1 MSTTG
6 AHVPDDGAGGR
17 PRSGLWWWPRRRSLV
32 FDASL
37 AAVSALECAFEGA
50 TFAQK
55 TGIATTLGALFGML
69 VGAVLLLRRRWPVAV
84 VLVGIAVSPAQ
95 MGFLLSLVGLYTL
108 AASEVPRRIT
118 FALASM
124 NGFGTMLVAFLNFE
138 DSMGDSGSHSMSILV
153 TLIVSALMALGLT
166 APPVLLGLYVR
177 ARRRL
182 VESLRERADG
192 LERELE
198 LLAEK
203 ALERAERARADE
215 RTRIAREMHDVV
227 AHRVSLMVVH
237 AAALKA
243 VALKDPQ
250 KASASAELLG
260 DLGRQALTE
269 LRQMLGVL
277 RTASVSG
284 TAVAAAGAVAADG
297 AADGAAEGAAD
308 GGVDGAGS
316 GAGAATL
323 AVAAAALAAAAA
335 EEDEGPCLEQL
346 AALVEE
352 SAAAGMGVEFLVEGE
367 SRPCGK
373 RIEATV
379 YRVVQ
384 EALTNVHKHAAG
396 AKARVL
402 LAYREAEVAVLITNG
417 PSDGSAPTRLPSGGH
432 GLVGMRE
439 RVTSHGGGF
448 AAGPTPEGG
457 FRVSAMIPLAAG

>member
-6 AHVPDDGAGGR
+6 AHVPDDGAGGGAAGGSAA
-17 PRSGLWWWPRRRSLV
+17 PVLLPTGWWWWQRRRSFLL
-32 FDASL
+32 DAVL
-37 AAVSALECAFEGA
+37 AAVSAIECAFEGG
-50 TFAQK
+50 TFADRV
-55 TGIATTLGALFGML
+55 GVPAFLGALVGVL
-69 VGAVLLLRRRWPVAV
+69 VGGVLLLRRRWPVAV
-84 VLVGIAVSPAQ
+84 VLVAIAMTPAQ
-95 MGFLLSLVGLYTL
+95 TGFLLSLVGLYTL

-118 FALASM
+118 AALAGM
-124 NGFGTMLVAFLNFE
+124 NGFGTMLVAVIQFQDNL
-138 DSMGDSGSHSMSILV
+138 DTSGDGSALRMPV
-153 TLIVSALMALGLT
+153 TLFVSVLMALGLT
-166 APPVLLGLYVR
+166 GPPVLLGLYVR

-203 ALERAERARADE
+203 AAERAERARAEE

-260 DLGRQALTE
+260 DMGRQALTE

-277 RTASVSG
+277 RASEAASP
-284 TAVAAAGAVAADG
+284 AAAPAPEPAASRE
-297 AADGAAEGAAD
+297 AEEGP
-308 GGVDGAGS
+308 
-316 GAGAATL
+316 TL
-323 AVAAAALAAAAA
+323 AR
-335 EEDEGPCLEQL
+335 L

-352 SAAAGMGVEFLVEGE
+352 SQAAGMGVELTVEGAR
-367 SRPCGK
+367 RPCGA

-396 AKARVL
+396 ASAVVR

-417 PSDGSAPTRLPSGGH
+417 PSDGTAQTALPSGGH
-432 GLVGMRE
+432 GLIGMRE

-448 AAGPTPEGG
+448 AAGPTPDGG
-457 FRVSAMIPLAAG
+457 FRVSAMVPLQNA

>member
-6 AHVPDDGAGGR
+6 AHVHDDGAAGP
-17 PRSGLWWWPRRRSLV
+17 PRTGWWWWTRRRGFLL
-32 FDASL
+32 DASL
-37 AAVSALECAFEGA
+37 AAVSALECAFEGG

-55 TGIATTLGALFGML
+55 TGIMPGAGALLGIV
-69 VGAVLLLRRRWPVAV
+69 VGSVLLLRRRWPVAV
-84 VLVGIAVSPAQ
+84 VLVGVAVSPAQ

-118 FALASM
+118 AALAAM
-124 NGFGTMLVAFLNFE
+124 NGLGTMLVAFLNFE
-138 DSMGDSGSHSMSILV
+138 DSLRGSTDGDSMSVPL

-166 APPVLLGLYVR
+166 APPVLLGLYAR

-203 ALERAERARADE
+203 ALERAERARSDE

-250 KASASAELLG
+250 QASASAELLG
-260 DLGRQALTE
+260 DMGRQALTE

-277 RTASVSG
+277 RTASEVVARPAPVPVASG
-284 TAVAAAGAVAADG
+284 GS
-297 AADGAAEGAAD
+297 
-308 GGVDGAGS
+308 AGS
-316 GAGAATL
+316 GDAVFMGAAGERTEGAGAGDTCADADT
-323 AVAAAALAAAAA
+323 VG
-335 EEDEGPCLEQL
+335 GPCLAEL

-352 SAAAGMGVEFLVEGE
+352 SQTAGMGVELTVEGE
-367 SRPCGK
+367 SRPCGP
-373 RIEATV
+373 RVEATV

-384 EALTNVHKHAAG
+384 EALTNVHKHAGG
-396 AKARVL
+396 AKAHVR
-402 LAYREAEVAVLITNG
+402 LAYREAEIAVLITNG
-417 PSDGSAPTRLPSGGH
+417 PSDGTPTTPLPSGGH
-432 GLVGMRE
+432 GLLGMRE

-448 AAGPTPEGG
+448 AAGPTPDGG
-457 FRVSAMIPLAAG
+457 FRVSVMVPAPAV

>member
-1 MSTTG
+1 VLD
-6 AHVPDDGAGGR
+6 AALAG
-17 PRSGLWWWPRRRSLV
+17 
-32 FDASL
+32 
-37 AAVSALECAFEGA
+37 VSAVECAFEGG
-50 TFAQK
+50 TFADRI
-55 TGIATTLGALFGML
+55 GIMAGPGALVGML
-69 VGAVLLLRRRWPVAV
+69 VGAVLLLRRRWPIAV
-84 VLVGIAVSPAQ
+84 VLVAVAVTPAQ
-95 MGFLLSLVGLYTL
+95 MGYMLSLVGLYTL

-118 FALASM
+118 AALAGM

-138 DSMGDSGSHSMSILV
+138 DSLRGSSSDGGSGTMPMPL
-153 TLIVSALMALGLT
+153 TLFVSVLMALGLT

-203 ALERAERARADE
+203 ALERAERAREAE
-215 RTRIAREMHDVV
+215 RARIAREMHDVV

-260 DLGRQALTE
+260 DMGRQALTE

-277 RTASVSG
+277 RTSSG
-284 TAVAAAGAVAADG
+284 GTGPAAPSAAGG
-297 AADGAAEGAAD
+297 E
-308 GGVDGAGS
+308 AGS
-316 GAGAATL
+316 VTGTGAEAGPPPAAGPL
-323 AVAAAALAAAAA
+323 
-335 EEDEGPCLEQL
+335 DEGPCLAELAQL
-346 AALVEE
+346 VQE
-352 SAAAGMGVEFLVEGE
+352 SKAAGMGVELAVEGE
-367 SRPCGK
+367 ARPCGR

-384 EALTNVHKHAAG
+384 EALTNVRKHAAG
-396 AKARVL
+396 AEAQVR
-402 LAYREAEVAVLITNG
+402 LAYRDGEVAVLITNG
-417 PSDGSAPTRLPSGGH
+417 PSAGAAVAIGTVALPGGGH

-439 RVTSHGGGF
+439 RVTAHGGGF
-448 AAGPTPEGG
+448 VAGPTPDGG
-457 FRVSAMIPLAAG
+457 FRVSAMVPLPAV

>member
-6 AHVPDDGAGGR
+6 ERVPDGAGGPP
-17 PRSGLWWWPRRRSLV
+17 PRSGWWWWRRRRSFFL
-32 FDASL
+32 DAAL
-37 AAVSALECAFEGA
+37 AAVSALEAAFEGA
-50 TFAQK
+50 DFAHK
-55 TGIATTLGALFGML
+55 TGIVTGAGALLGL
-69 VGAVLLLRRRWPVAV
+69 LAGASLILRRRWPVAV
-84 VLVGIAVSPAQ
+84 VLVGIAVTPAQ
-95 MGFLLSLVGLYTL
+95 MAFVLSLVGLYTL

-118 FALASM
+118 AALAGT
-124 NGFGTMLVAFLNFE
+124 NGVGTMVVAFISFQHNL
-138 DSMGDSGSHSMSILV
+138 GDDGDATRMSVPV
-153 TLIVSALMALGLT
+153 TVIVSVLMALGLT

-243 VALKDPQ
+243 VALKDPH

-260 DLGRQALTE
+260 DMGRQALTE

-277 RTASVSG
+277 RTA
-284 TAVAAAGAVAADG
+284 
-297 AADGAAEGAAD
+297 AEGAAA
-308 GGVDGAGS
+308 GPAAAGS
-316 GAGAATL
+316 APATGS
-323 AVAAAALAAAAA
+323 AVAAAAA
-335 EEDEGPCLEQL
+335 EEPEGGPGLDRL
-346 AALVEE
+346 ADLVQE
-352 SAAAGMGVEFLVEGE
+352 SQAAGMGVQLTVEGD
-367 SRPCGK
+367 SRPCA
-373 RIEATV
+373 RTVEATV

-396 AKARVL
+396 AKAHVR
-402 LAYREAEVAVLITNG
+402 LAYRDNEIAVLVTNG
-417 PSDGSAPTRLPSGGH
+417 PSDGTPATPLPSGGH
-432 GLVGMRE
+432 GLLGMRE

-457 FRVSAMIPLAAG
+457 FRVSAMVPLA

>member
-6 AHVPDDGAGGR
+6 ARVPDEGVGGPSR
-17 PRSGLWWWPRRRSLV
+17 PGWWWWPRRRSAVLDV
-32 FDASL
+32 AL
-37 AAVSALECAFEGA
+37 AAISAVEAAFEGA
-50 TFAQK
+50 TFAQRI
-55 TGIATTLGALFGML
+55 GLVPGAGALLGVL
-69 VGAVLLLRRRWPVAV
+69 VGSVLVLRRRWPVAV
-84 VLVGIAVSPAQ
+84 VLVAIAVTPAQ

-118 FALASM
+118 ALLAGM
-124 NGFGTMLVAFLNFE
+124 NGLGTMVVAFVGFE
-138 DSMGDSGSHSMSILV
+138 DNLHDSGAATRMSVPL
-153 TLIVSALMALGLT
+153 TLIVSVLMALGLT

-237 AAALKA
+237 AGALRATALDDPAKAA
-243 VALKDPQ
+243 
-250 KASASAELLG
+250 ASAELIG
-260 DLGRQALTE
+260 DMGRQALTE

-277 RTASVSG
+277 RAPAAS
-284 TAVAAAGAVAADG
+284 
-297 AADGAAEGAAD
+297 
-308 GGVDGAGS
+308 
-316 GAGAATL
+316 
-323 AVAAAALAAAAA
+323 AAAAPSAPRPAPGPAVLTAAADSAVGA
-335 EEDEGPCLEQL
+335 TGAPYLAPGGDSGEGEGPYEEGPVLDQL
-346 AALVEE
+346 GALVRE
-352 SAAAGMGVEFLVEGE
+352 SQAAGTVVELTVEGE
-367 SRPCGK
+367 SRPCGA

-396 AKARVL
+396 ARAQVR
-402 LAYREAEVAVLITNG
+402 LAYRDKEIAVLITNG
-417 PSDGSAPTRLPSGGH
+417 PSDGSPRTALPSGGH
-432 GLVGMRE
+432 GLIGMRE
-439 RVTSHGGGF
+439 RVTAHGGGF

-457 FRVSAMIPLAAG
+457 FRVSAMVPLP

>member
-6 AHVPDDGAGGR
+6 AHVPDDGAGGGAAAAIAVVLPRR
-17 PRSGLWWWPRRRSLV
+17 PGVWWWPRRRGFVLDV
-32 FDASL
+32 AL
-37 AAVSALECAFEGA
+37 AAVSAIECAFEGA
-50 TFAQK
+50 TFADR
-55 TGIATTLGALFGML
+55 TGIVTGAGALLGVL
-69 VGAVLLLRRRWPVAV
+69 VGTVLVLRRRWPVAV
-84 VLVGIAVSPAQ
+84 VLVSIAMTPAQ

-108 AASEVPRRIT
+108 ASSEVPRRIT
-118 FALASM
+118 AVLAGM
-124 NGFGTMLVAFLNFE
+124 NGLGTMIVAFLQFHDNL
-138 DSMGDSGSHSMSILV
+138 GDQDGGSSLRMPLTLV
-153 TLIVSALMALGLT
+153 VAALMALGLT
-166 APPVLLGLYVR
+166 GPPVLLGLYVR

-203 ALERAERARADE
+203 AAERAERARAEE
-215 RTRIAREMHDVV
+215 RTRIARDMHDVV

-250 KASASAELLG
+250 KASASAEMLG
-260 DLGRQALTE
+260 DMGRQALTE

-277 RTASVSG
+277 RTAAAPVVVAPAMRAD
-284 TAVAAAGAVAADG
+284 AVRVDIRPDTSQARQAGADPAGAPGPGADG
-297 AADGAAEGAAD
+297 P
-308 GGVDGAGS
+308 
-316 GAGAATL
+316 TL
-323 AVAAAALAAAAA
+323 AL
-335 EEDEGPCLEQL
+335 L

-352 SAAAGMGVEFLVEGE
+352 SQAAGMAVELTVEG
-367 SRPCGK
+367 SQRPCGA

-396 AKARVL
+396 AKAVVR

-417 PSDGSAPTRLPSGGH
+417 PSDGSAQTALPSGGH
-432 GLVGMRE
+432 GLLGMKE
-439 RVTSHGGGF
+439 RVTAHGGGF
-448 AAGPTPEGG
+448 AAGPTSDGG
-457 FRVSAMIPLAAG
+457 FRVSAMVPLRGV

>member
-6 AHVPDDGAGGR
+6 AHVPDDGAGGGAAAAIAAVVP
-17 PRSGLWWWPRRRSLV
+17 PRAGWWWWQRRRSFVLDLV
-32 FDASL
+32 L
-37 AAVSALECAFEGA
+37 AAVSAIECAFEGA
-50 TFAQK
+50 TFADR
-55 TGIATTLGALFGML
+55 TGILPSAGALLGVCVGSVL
-69 VGAVLLLRRRWPVAV
+69 VLRRRWPVTV
-84 VLVGIAVSPAQ
+84 VLVGIAMTPAQ

-118 FALASM
+118 TALAGM
-124 NGFGTMLVAFLNFE
+124 NGFGTLLVAFLQFQDNLRNS
-138 DSMGDSGSHSMSILV
+138 DDGTSMGMPL

-166 APPVLLGLYVR
+166 GPPVLLGLYVR

-203 ALERAERARADE
+203 AVERAERARAEE
-215 RTRIAREMHDVV
+215 RTRIARDMHDVV

-260 DLGRQALTE
+260 DMGRQALTE

-277 RTASVSG
+277 RTAAAPVQ
-284 TAVAAAGAVAADG
+284 VAAVRADAVRAEVAADG
-297 AADGAAEGAAD
+297 P
-308 GGVDGAGS
+308 S
-316 GAGAATL
+316 L
-323 AVAAAALAAAAA
+323 AR
-335 EEDEGPCLEQL
+335 L
-346 AALVEE
+346 AALIEE
-352 SAAAGMGVEFLVEGE
+352 SQAAGMGVELTVEGAE
-367 SRPCGK
+367 RPCGA

-396 AKARVL
+396 AKAVVL

-417 PSDGSAPTRLPSGGH
+417 PSDGSAQAALPSGGH
-432 GLVGMRE
+432 GLLGMKE
-439 RVTSHGGGF
+439 RVTAHGGGF
-448 AAGPTPEGG
+448 AAGPTADGG
-457 FRVSAMIPLAAG
+457 FRVSAMVPLRSA

>member
-6 AHVPDDGAGGR
+6 AHVPDDGAGGGAAVAVAVAGPRR
-17 PRSGLWWWPRRRSLV
+17 PTWWWWQRRRSFALDV
-32 FDASL
+32 TL
-37 AAVSALECAFEGA
+37 AAVSAIECSFEGA
-50 TFAQK
+50 TFADR
-55 TGIATTLGALFGML
+55 TGILTGAGALLGVL
-69 VGAVLLLRRRWPVAV
+69 VGAVLVLRRRWPVAV
-84 VLVGIAVSPAQ
+84 VLVSIAMTPAQ

-118 FALASM
+118 AALAGM
-124 NGFGTMLVAFLNFE
+124 NGFGTMLVAFLQFQDNLRDP
-138 DSMGDSGSHSMSILV
+138 DSSTSLRMPLALSV
-153 TLIVSALMALGLT
+153 AALMALGLT
-166 APPVLLGLYVR
+166 GPPVLLGLYVR

-203 ALERAERARADE
+203 AAERAERARAEE
-215 RTRIAREMHDVV
+215 RTRIARDMHDVV

-260 DLGRQALTE
+260 DMGRQALTE

-277 RTASVSG
+277 RTAPAPVPAPA
-284 TAVAAAGAVAADG
+284 AVLRPDAD
-297 AADGAAEGAAD
+297 AEGPSLD
-308 GGVDGAGS
+308 R
-316 GAGAATL
+316 
-323 AVAAAALAAAAA
+323 
-335 EEDEGPCLEQL
+335 L

-352 SAAAGMGVEFLVEGE
+352 SQAAGMGVELAVEGAA
-367 SRPCGK
+367 RPCGA

-396 AKARVL
+396 AKAVVR
-402 LAYREAEVAVLITNG
+402 LAYRDTEVAVLITNG
-417 PSDGSAPTRLPSGGH
+417 PSDGSPQTPLPSGGH
-432 GLVGMRE
+432 GLIGMRE
-439 RVTSHGGGF
+439 RVTTHGGGF
-448 AAGPTPEGG
+448 AAGPTSDGG
-457 FRVSAMIPLAAG
+457 FRVSAMLPTP

>member
-17 PRSGLWWWPRRRSLV
+17 PGSGWWWWPRRRSLV
-32 FDASL
+32 FDAGL

-118 FALASM
+118 VALASM

-138 DSMGDSGSHSMSILV
+138 DSMRDSGSHSMTMLV

-260 DLGRQALTE
+260 DMGRQALTE

-277 RTASVSG
+277 RTASVAVSG
-284 TAVAAAGAVAADG
+284 TAAGTGASSSSVPDG
-297 AADGAAEGAAD
+297 ATVVA
-308 GGVDGAGS
+308 V
-316 GAGAATL
+316 AGAALT
-323 AVAAAALAAAAA
+323 AAGT

-352 SAAAGMGVEFLVEGE
+352 SAAAGMGVEFLTEGE

-402 LAYREAEVAVLITNG
+402 LVYREAEVAVLITNG

-457 FRVSAMIPLAAG
+457 FRVSAMIPLAAV

>member
-6 AHVPDDGAGGR
+6 AHVPDDGAGGGAAVAVAVAGPRR
-17 PRSGLWWWPRRRSLV
+17 PAWWWWQRRRSFALDV
-32 FDASL
+32 TL
-37 AAVSALECAFEGA
+37 AAVSAIECSFEGA
-50 TFAQK
+50 TFADR
-55 TGIATTLGALFGML
+55 TGILTSAGALLGVL
-69 VGAVLLLRRRWPVAV
+69 VGAVLVLRRRWPVAV
-84 VLVGIAVSPAQ
+84 VLVSIAMTPAQ

-118 FALASM
+118 AALAGM
-124 NGFGTMLVAFLNFE
+124 NGFGTMLVAFLQFQDNLRNP
-138 DSMGDSGSHSMSILV
+138 DSSTSLRMPLALSV
-153 TLIVSALMALGLT
+153 AALMALGLT
-166 APPVLLGLYVR
+166 GPPVLLGLYVR

-203 ALERAERARADE
+203 AAERAERARAEE
-215 RTRIAREMHDVV
+215 RTRIARDMHDVV

-260 DLGRQALTE
+260 DMGRQALTE

-277 RTASVSG
+277 RTAPAPVPAPA
-284 TAVAAAGAVAADG
+284 AVVRPDAD
-297 AADGAAEGAAD
+297 AEGPSLD
-308 GGVDGAGS
+308 R
-316 GAGAATL
+316 
-323 AVAAAALAAAAA
+323 
-335 EEDEGPCLEQL
+335 L

-352 SAAAGMGVEFLVEGE
+352 SQAAGMGVELTVEGAA
-367 SRPCGK
+367 RPCGA

-396 AKARVL
+396 AKAVVR
-402 LAYREAEVAVLITNG
+402 LAYRDTEVAVLITNG
-417 PSDGSAPTRLPSGGH
+417 PSDGSPQTPLPSGGH
-432 GLVGMRE
+432 GLIGMRE
-439 RVTSHGGGF
+439 RVTTHGGGF
-448 AAGPTPEGG
+448 AAGPTPDGG
-457 FRVSAMIPLAAG
+457 FRVSAMLPTP

>member
-6 AHVPDDGAGGR
+6 AHVPDDGAGGGAAAAIAAVVP
-17 PRSGLWWWPRRRSLV
+17 PRAGWWWWQRRRSFVLDLV
-32 FDASL
+32 L
-37 AAVSALECAFEGA
+37 AAVSAIECAFEGA
-50 TFAQK
+50 TFADR
-55 TGIATTLGALFGML
+55 TGILPSAGALLGVCVGSVL
-69 VGAVLLLRRRWPVAV
+69 VLRRRWPVTV
-84 VLVGIAVSPAQ
+84 VLVGIAMTPAQ

-118 FALASM
+118 AALAGM
-124 NGFGTMLVAFLNFE
+124 NGFGTLLVAFLQFQDNLRNS
-138 DSMGDSGSHSMSILV
+138 DDGTSMGMPL

-166 APPVLLGLYVR
+166 GPPVLLGLYVR

-203 ALERAERARADE
+203 AVERAERARAEE
-215 RTRIAREMHDVV
+215 RTRIARDMHDVV

-260 DLGRQALTE
+260 DMGRQALTE

-277 RTASVSG
+277 RTAAAPVQ
-284 TAVAAAGAVAADG
+284 VAAVRADAVRAEAAADG
-297 AADGAAEGAAD
+297 P
-308 GGVDGAGS
+308 S
-316 GAGAATL
+316 L
-323 AVAAAALAAAAA
+323 AR
-335 EEDEGPCLEQL
+335 L
-346 AALVEE
+346 AALIEE
-352 SAAAGMGVEFLVEGE
+352 SQAAGMGVELTVEGAE
-367 SRPCGK
+367 RPCGA

-396 AKARVL
+396 AKAVVL

-417 PSDGSAPTRLPSGGH
+417 PSDGSAQAALPSGGH
-432 GLVGMRE
+432 GLLGMKE
-439 RVTSHGGGF
+439 RVTAHGGGF
-448 AAGPTPEGG
+448 AAGPTADGG
-457 FRVSAMIPLAAG
+457 FRVSAMVPLRSA

>member
-6 AHVPDDGAGGR
+6 AHVPDEGASER
-17 PRSGLWWWPRRRSLV
+17 LRSGWWWWTRRRGFVL
-32 FDASL
+32 DAAL
-37 AAVSALECAFEGA
+37 AAVSAVESAFEGA

-55 TGIATTLGALFGML
+55 TGIATGAGALFGLL
-69 VGAVLLLRRRWPVAV
+69 VGAVLVLRRRWPVAV
-84 VLVGIAVSPAQ
+84 VLVGIAVGPAQ
-95 MGFLLSLVGLYTL
+95 TGFALSLVGLYTL
-108 AASEVPRRIT
+108 AASDVPRRIT
-118 FALASM
+118 AALAGM
-124 NGFGTMLVAFLNFE
+124 NGAGATIITFLHFE
-138 DSMGDSGSHSMSILV
+138 DSLRGSHSGRSMSPALV
-153 TLIVSALMALGLT
+153 LLVSALVAVGLT

-203 ALERAERARADE
+203 ALERAERARSDE
-215 RTRIAREMHDVV
+215 PTRIAREMHDVV

-243 VALKDPQ
+243 VALKDPA

-260 DLGRQALTE
+260 DMGRQALTE

-277 RTASVSG
+277 RA
-284 TAVAAAGAVAADG
+284 APDPAAG
-297 AADGAAEGAAD
+297 
-308 GGVDGAGS
+308 
-316 GAGAATL
+316 
-323 AVAAAALAAAAA
+323 AAAALMASVSASGPASAPA
-335 EEDEGPCLEQL
+335 SVSASASARGVASAGGEEPDDGPCLAQL
-346 AALVEE
+346 AELVEE
-352 SAAAGMGVEFLVEGE
+352 SAAAGMGVELAVEGE
-367 SRPCGK
+367 SRLCGP

-396 AKARVL
+396 ARARVL
-402 LAYREAEVAVLITNG
+402 LAYREAEIAVLITNG
-417 PSDGSAPTRLPSGGH
+417 PSDGSAATSLPSGGH
-432 GLVGMRE
+432 GLLGMRE
-439 RVTSHGGGF
+439 RVASHGGGF

-457 FRVSAMIPLAAG
+457 FRVSAMIPVPV

>member
-6 AHVPDDGAGGR
+6 AHVPDDGAGGGAAVAIALAR
-17 PRSGLWWWPRRRSLV
+17 PRRPGWWWWQRRRSFVLDV
-32 FDASL
+32 TL
-37 AAVSALECAFEGA
+37 AAVSAIECSFEGA
-50 TFAQK
+50 TFADR
-55 TGIATTLGALFGML
+55 TGILTGAGALLGVL
-69 VGAVLLLRRRWPVAV
+69 VGAVLVLRRRWPVAV
-84 VLVGIAVSPAQ
+84 VLVSIAMTPAQ
-95 MGFLLSLVGLYTL
+95 MGFMLSLVGLYTL

-118 FALASM
+118 AALAGM
-124 NGFGTMLVAFLNFE
+124 NGFGTMLVAFLQFQDNLRDP
-138 DSMGDSGSHSMSILV
+138 DSSTSLRMPLALSV
-153 TLIVSALMALGLT
+153 AALMALGLT
-166 APPVLLGLYVR
+166 GPPVLLGLYVR

-203 ALERAERARADE
+203 AAERAERARAEE
-215 RTRIAREMHDVV
+215 RTRIARDMHDVV

-260 DLGRQALTE
+260 DMGRQALTE

-277 RTASVSG
+277 RTA
-284 TAVAAAGAVAADG
+284 AVPVPAPAAA
-297 AADGAAEGAAD
+297 
-308 GGVDGAGS
+308 
-316 GAGAATL
+316 T
-323 AVAAAALAAAAA
+323 AAAAA
-335 EEDEGPCLEQL
+335 AVVRLDTEAEGPSLALL

-352 SAAAGMGVEFLVEGE
+352 SQAAGMCVELAVEGAE
-367 SRPCGK
+367 RPCGA

-396 AKARVL
+396 AKAVVL
-402 LAYREAEVAVLITNG
+402 LAYREAEVAVLVTNG
-417 PSDGSAPTRLPSGGH
+417 PSDGSPQTPLPSGGH
-432 GLVGMRE
+432 GLMGMRE
-439 RVTSHGGGF
+439 RVMSHGGGF
-448 AAGPTPEGG
+448 AAGPTADGG
-457 FRVSAMIPLAAG
+457 FRVSAMVPLRGGA

>member
-6 AHVPDDGAGGR
+6 AHVPEDGAGGL
-17 PRSGLWWWPRRRSLV
+17 PRSGWWWWTRRRSFVL
-32 FDASL
+32 DAAL
-37 AAVSALECAFEGA
+37 AAVSALEGAFEGA
-50 TFAQK
+50 AFAQK
-55 TGIATTLGALFGML
+55 TGIAPSAGALLGVL
-69 VGAVLLLRRRWPVAV
+69 VGAALVLRRRWPVAV
-84 VLVGIAVSPAQ
+84 VLVGIAMTPAQ
-95 MGFLLSLVGLYTL
+95 MGFMLSLVGLYTL

-118 FALASM
+118 AALAAM
-124 NGFGTMLVAFLNFE
+124 NGFGVMLVAFLSFE
-138 DSMGDSGSHSMSILV
+138 ENLRDADDPASMSLPV
-153 TLIVSALMALGLT
+153 TLIVSLLMALGLT

-260 DLGRQALTE
+260 DMGRQALTE

-277 RTASVSG
+277 RTASD
-284 TAVAAAGAVAADG
+284 TAPRTASAVTAASVAALPAPPGPEPD
-297 AADGAAEGAAD
+297 D
-308 GGVDGAGS
+308 
-316 GAGAATL
+316 
-323 AVAAAALAAAAA
+323 
-335 EEDEGPCLEQL
+335 GPCLDQL
-346 AALVEE
+346 AGLVEE
-352 SAAAGMGVEFLVEGE
+352 SQAAGMGVALTVEGE
-367 SRPCGK
+367 RRPCGP
-373 RIEATV
+373 RVEATV

-396 AKARVL
+396 AKAHVR
-402 LAYREAEVAVLITNG
+402 LAYRDTEIAVLITNG
-417 PSDGSAPTRLPSGGH
+417 PSDGSSPTPLPSGGH
-432 GLVGMRE
+432 GLLGMRE

-457 FRVSAMIPLAAG
+457 FRVSALLPVLAV